1 MKALASFLSLF
12 LFLNLHS
19 QSSFTVLFDFD
30 TYGITPVT
38 RFRLDSF
45 LSAQKNNIQVL
56 QIDLHGHC
64 DSKGPDEYNNRLSIR
79 RVAAVKNYLTGNGMP
94 ASNIINEKG
103 HGKKELINE
112 NKTEEERLLNRRVTI
127 SFTTIIKQA
136 EEIKA
141 SAPVTK
147 NTVTLKEKLADSSLI
162 AGSNIVL
169 QNINFVGGSHQFL
182 PQSKPMLE
190 ELLEAMQLNPRLVIR
205 VEGHICCLQ
214 YPGDGLDIETGIN
227 NLSEARARAVK
238 DYLVA
243 NNIAAERVSYKGFGR
258 SAPIFSYPE
267 KTEEER
273 IQNRRVEIKIIS
285 R

>member
-1 MKALASFLSLF
+1 MKVFLTVSAILIVSAV
-12 LFLNLHS
+12 HA
-19 QSSFTVLFDFD
+19 QSSFTVYFEFDKYKL
-30 TYGITPVT
+30 TSTGSSGI
-38 RFRLDSF
+38 DSF
-45 LSAQKNNIQVL
+45 IVEKKDGLYSLLVSL
-56 QIDLHGHC
+56 DGHC
-64 DSKGPDEYNNRLSIR
+64 DSKGSDEYNNKLSMQ
-79 RVAAVKNYLTGNGMP
+79 RVTAVKEYMTGRGIP
-94 ASNIINEKG
+94 SKNIINKTG

-112 NKTEEERLLNRRVTI
+112 NQTEEERLLNRRVVI
-127 SFTTIIKQA
+127 SFTTVVESYAPGVESLKQ
-136 EEIKA
+136 
-141 SAPVTK
+141 
-147 NTVTLKEKLADSSLI
+147 KLADSSLV
-162 AGSNIVL
+162 AGSKIIL

-190 ELLEAMQLNPRLVIR
+190 ELLEAMQSNPRLVIR

-238 DYLVA
+238 DYLLA

-258 SAPIFSYPE
+258 SAPIFPYPE